1 MDVQVNVA
9 TSDCRLCGS
18 AGPHQSIE
26 VREMMFGTREPFEYF
41 SCTACDT
48 LQISTVLEG
57 EELMRHYPPNYY
69 SHNASA
75 QPSIFRWLVT
85 QHDRFKLRGGNRI
98 FGALITAPVPE
109 GIFRVLLGGDVVR
122 MLAQLSVERDA
133 RILDVG
139 CGSGGLLDRLAR
151 VGFSN
156 LSGADPFIEADGESS
171 EGVPLMKRDLNGV
184 DGKFDLIMFNHSLE
198 HVPDPV
204 ATLKV
209 ANEKLAAGG
218 MCLARVPT
226 TSSEA
231 WTVYGADW
239 VQADAPRHMVIPSR
253 QGMGLAAEK
262 AGLRVDRTFDDSN
275 LGQFM
280 GSEAYRRD
288 VSVTDPKI
296 LRMFG
301 PKRLWQWEKRA
312 VSLNRQGRGDQ
323 TGFVL
328 RAI

>member
-1 MDVQVNVA
+1 MNAV
-9 TSDCRLCGS
+9 TRDCRLCGS
-18 AGPHQSIE
+18 TGPHRAIE
-26 VREMMFGTREPFEYF
+26 VREMMFGTRERFEYF
-41 SCTACDT
+41 CCAACDT
-48 LQISTVLEG
+48 LQIRDALDG

-75 QPSIFRWLVT
+75 QPSAFQWLVT
-85 QHDRFKLRGGNRI
+85 QHDAYKMGGGGNRML
-98 FGALITAPVPE
+98 GALMKARVSE

-122 MLAQLSVERDA
+122 MLARLEVERDA

-139 CGSGGLLDRLAR
+139 CGTGALLDRLSR
-151 VGFSN
+151 IGFNN
-156 LSGADPFIEADGESS
+156 LLGADPFIAADGVSS
-171 EGVPLMKRDLNGV
+171 EGAPLLKRDLSAV
-184 DGKFDLIMFNHSLE
+184 DGKFDLLMFNHSLE

-204 ATLKV
+204 AALKV
-209 ANEKLAAGG
+209 AYDKLATGG

-231 WTVYGADW
+231 WATYGADW

-253 QGMGLAAEK
+253 HGMAMAAER
-262 AGLRVDRTFDDSN
+262 AGLRVVGTFDDSN
-275 LGQFM
+275 LGQFL

-288 VSVTDPKI
+288 VAVTDPKI

-301 PKRLWQWEKRA
+301 PKQLWAWEKRA
-312 VSLNRQGRGDQ
+312 VSLNRQQRGDQ

-328 RAI
+328 QAM